1 MKLPRLRALE
11 FIPHREGEI
20 NGFIVR
26 DPLMLTGNVIFI
38 PEPVAFI
45 LSFFDGE
52 REFVDVQEAFL
63 KKYGEMLFTEDI
75 ERLIDDFDSQ
85 LLLDNENYRSR
96 LDNIL
101 REYREAPYRKLHSL
115 PRTYKDFSLLRER
128 IREKTKEKEEPE
140 KGIISPHIDYER
152 GLEGYSLAYSGWRAF
167 EGKTLIFL
175 GVNHTPFS
183 DKFILTGKGYET
195 PWGNVEP
202 DLEAIKALEEVLE
215 DPYGDELAHAFEHS
229 IELNVAFLKAL
240 MDNFKMV
247 GLLVP
252 SFVHSIEEGKLPEGY
267 EPVFEVLH
275 ELSSLP
281 GYFLVSASDL
291 SHYGLRFGDGVKA
304 EKLLPSVEAFDRRI
318 LEQAER
324 GNGDGF
330 LSLFFPHKNATHV
343 CGTGSIYVFLKSI
356 NTKGKLLGYFNAL
369 DPDGGS
375 AVSFAALIY

>member
-26 DPLMLTGNVIFI
+26 DPLMLSDSFIFV

-52 REFVDVQEAFL
+52 KEFVDVQEAFL
-63 KKYGEMLFTEDI
+63 KRYGEMLFSEDL
-75 ERLIDDFDSQ
+75 EKLIRDFDDHFF
-85 LLLDNENYRSR
+85 LENNRYHSR
-96 LDNIL
+96 LEKL
-101 REYREAPYRKLHSL
+101 RKEYRRAPFRKLRSL
-115 PRTYKDFSLLRER
+115 PLTYKEFSEL
-128 IREKTKEKEEPE
+128 KEKIKNGVREGDVPE
-140 KGIISPHIDYER
+140 KGVIAPHIDYER
-152 GLEGYSLAYSGWRAF
+152 GFDGYSLAYSGWKGF
-167 EGKTLIFL
+167 EGKTIIFL

-183 DKFILTGKGYET
+183 DKFILTRKGYET
-195 PWGNVEP
+195 PWGNVKP
-202 DLEAIKALEEVLE
+202 DEEVIRALEEVID

-229 IELNVAFLKAL
+229 IELNVAFLRAL
-240 MDNFKMV
+240 VDNFKMV
-247 GLLVP
+247 ALLVP
-252 SFVHSIEEGKLPEGY
+252 SFMEAIEEGKLPRDNQKIVSLLGEF
-267 EPVFEVLH
+267 P
-275 ELSSLP
+275 SLP

-304 EKLLPSVEAFDRRI
+304 EKLLPSVENFDRMLLKRV
-318 LEQAER
+318 EE
-324 GNGDGF
+324 GDGDGF
-330 LSLFFPHKNATHV
+330 LSVFFPHKNATHV

-356 NTKGKLLGYFNAL
+356 KKKGKLLGYFNAM